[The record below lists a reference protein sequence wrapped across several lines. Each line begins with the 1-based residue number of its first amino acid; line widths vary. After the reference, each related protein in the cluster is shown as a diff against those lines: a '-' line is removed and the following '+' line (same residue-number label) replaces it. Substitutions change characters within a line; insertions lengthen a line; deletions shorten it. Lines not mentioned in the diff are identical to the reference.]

1 MALALA
7 ALLPMALAPAA
18 LACGRGRPA
27 PSSPPRDSLTVL
39 AASSLTDAFRDA
51 GRSCCDSAGALPAHF
66 DFSGSQA
73 IRARLAHG
81 ETADVVAMAD
91 SIHIRALW
99 RAGRIGLPR
108 LFAHGRLAIVTA
120 AHDSNLISYVGLTEP
135 GLKIASAAPNVP
147 LARYTDILLMRIAGI
162 RRDGARLTGSI
173 RVNLTADQPNSRAVL
188 ERVLRG
194 QADAG
199 IVYATDVEAAHGRLR
214 TVQLPDFFSPQ
225 VQYFIAPVI
234 GSPHAAQAEAF
245 VEYVTGAAGQEILRR
260 HGFEP

>member
-7 ALLPMALAPAA
+7 AFLPMVLAPAA
-18 LACGRGRPA
+18 PAYGRGRPA
-27 PSSPPRDSLTVL
+27 PSSPARDSLIVL

-51 GRSCCDSAGALPAHF
+51 GGSCCGSADALPAHF

-73 IRARLAHG
+73 IRSRLERG

-91 SIHIRALW
+91 SVHIRALW
-99 RAGRIGLPR
+99 RAGKIGLPR

-120 AHDSNLISYVGLTEP
+120 ANDSSLNSYVGLTQP
-135 GLKIASAAPNVP
+135 GLRIASAAPNVP
-147 LARYTDILLMRIAGI
+147 LARYTDILLMRIQGI

-173 RVNLTADQPNSRAVL
+173 RVNLTADQPSARAVL
-188 ERVLRG
+188 ERVLSG
-194 QADAG
+194 QAEAG

-214 TVQLPDFFSPQ
+214 TVRLPDFFSPQ

-234 GSPHAAQAEAF
+234 GGPHAAQAEAF
-245 VEYVTGAAGQEILRR
+245 AEYVTGAAGQGILRR